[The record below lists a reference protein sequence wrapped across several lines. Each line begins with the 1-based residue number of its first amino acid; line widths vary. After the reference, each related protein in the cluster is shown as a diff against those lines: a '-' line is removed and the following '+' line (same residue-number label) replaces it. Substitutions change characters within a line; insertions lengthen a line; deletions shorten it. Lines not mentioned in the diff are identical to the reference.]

1 MSVTTRIVLR
11 SSPASTT
18 NTVPPPSH
26 YSLTASHQSRHVSC
40 TAAAVHQL
48 LVNQHFGLRKVA
60 RFFPVQSVTSLV
72 GVHTCRIMLD
82 GGPRALLR
90 VLTAPSKVIKF
101 VV

>member
-1 MSVTTRIVLR
+1 M
-11 SSPASTT
+11 
-18 NTVPPPSH
+18 
-26 YSLTASHQSRHVSC
+26 
-40 TAAAVHQL
+40 
-48 LVNQHFGLRKVA
+48 
-60 RFFPVQSVTSLV
+60 QSVTSLV